1 MKTISKIQYITQ
13 SKTAQSILDEVN
25 AVLEAGIDWVQLRI
39 KNEDLD
45 VMSIAKQ
52 VKQLTDKYDTTLIIN
67 DRINIAQTV
76 NADGVHL
83 GLTDQPINEA
93 RHILGNDKIIGGT
106 ANTSADAKNV
116 ELLGA
121 DYIGLGPFRETKTK
135 AKLSPI
141 LGLKGYQSIIPKIN
155 KYGWDI
161 LNFNIPIIAIGGL
174 RVDDIKLLKQE
185 TGVYGVALSSLI
197 YQSTNKKELVEELKG
212 VFSYN
217 SITF

>member
-13 SKTAQSILDEVN
+13 SKTGQSILDEVN
-25 AVLEAGIDWVQLRI
+25 AVLEAGVDWVQLRI
-39 KNEDLD
+39 KNDDLD

-52 VKQLTDKYDTTLIIN
+52 VKQLTDKYDATLIIN
-67 DRINIAQTV
+67 DRINIVQSI

-135 AKLSPI
+135 AKLSPV

-174 RVDDIKLLKQE
+174 RVADIKLLKQE
-185 TGVYGVALSSLI
+185 TGIYGVALSSLI
-197 YQSTNKKELVEELKG
+197 YQSANKKELVEELKT
-212 VFSYN
+212 
-217 SITF
+217 ILL

>member
-25 AVLEAGIDWVQLRI
+25 AVLEAGVDWVQLRI
-39 KNEDLD
+39 KNDDLD

-52 VKQLTDKYDTTLIIN
+52 VKQLTDKYDATLIIN

-83 GLTDQPINEA
+83 GLTDQPINKA

>member
-13 SKTAQSILDEVN
+13 SKTGQSILDEVN
-25 AVLEAGIDWVQLRI
+25 AVLEAGVDWVQLRI
-39 KNEDLD
+39 KNDDLD

-52 VKQLTDKYDTTLIIN
+52 VKQLTDKYDATLIIN
-67 DRINIAQTV
+67 DRINIAQSI

-135 AKLSPI
+135 AKLSPV

-174 RVDDIKLLKQE
+174 RVADIKLLKQE
-185 TGVYGVALSSLI
+185 TGIYGVALSSLI
-197 YQSTNKKELVEELKG
+197 YQSANKKELVEELKT
-212 VFSYN
+212 
-217 SITF
+217 ILL